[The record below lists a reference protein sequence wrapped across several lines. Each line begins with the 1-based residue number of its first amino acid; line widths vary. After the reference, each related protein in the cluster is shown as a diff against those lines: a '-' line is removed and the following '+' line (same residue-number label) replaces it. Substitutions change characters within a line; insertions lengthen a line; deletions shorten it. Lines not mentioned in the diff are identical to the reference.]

1 VKVSAGRWPSW
12 GFLAVCATYSLVAA
26 FFIWGFSTPDLD
38 RVWALHHQL
47 KIGKLD
53 RLKAADRALL
63 EDCMARHA
71 ELARDLMDGD
81 DIGIVSANSDGW
93 IATPTA
99 TILRTGKAGK
109 YRALGLEIQTP
120 RDLLPYRIEVR
131 GRGWT
136 KKLEVAEQGIS
147 EIDLP
152 DPPETPEVIEVFMRG
167 QSFEPDPSVLGV
179 RLRFNKR
186 P

>member
-1 VKVSAGRWPSW
+1 
-12 GFLAVCATYSLVAA
+12 VCVTYLLVTA
-26 FFIWGFSTPDLD
+26 FFVWGFSTPDLD
-38 RVWALHHQL
+38 WVWTLHHEL
-47 KIGKLD
+47 KIGKLKK
-53 RLKAADRALL
+53 LKAGDRALL

-81 DIGIVSANSDGW
+81 DIGVISSHSDGW

-99 TILRTGKAGK
+99 TVLRTEKAGR
-109 YRALGLEIQTP
+109 YRALDLEIQTP
-120 RDLLPYRIEVR
+120 RDLLPYRIEIR

-136 KKLEVAEQGIS
+136 EKLEVTEQGIL

-152 DPPETPEVIEVFMRG
+152 DPPEIPEVIEVRMRG

-179 RLRFNKR
+179 RLGFRER

>member
-1 VKVSAGRWPSW
+1 VKVSAGKWPSL
-12 GFLAVCATYSLVAA
+12 GCLAVCTTYILVAA

-38 RVWALHHQL
+38 RVWTLHHQL
-47 KIGKLD
+47 KIGKLEK
-53 RLKAADRALL
+53 LKAADRALL

-81 DIGIVSANSDGW
+81 EIGIISAHSDGW

-99 TILRTGKAGK
+99 TVLRTGKAER
-109 YRALGLEIQTP
+109 YRAMVLEIQTP
-120 RDLLPYRIEVR
+120 RDLLPCHVEIR
-131 GRGWT
+131 GRGW
-136 KKLEVAEQGIS
+136 KERVEVDEQGVQ
-147 EIDLP
+147 EVDLP
-152 DPPETPEVIEVFMRG
+152 DPPKTPEVIEVRMRG

-179 RLRFNKR
+179 RIRFKER

>member
-1 VKVSAGRWPSW
+1 V
-12 GFLAVCATYSLVAA
+12 AVCATYVLVAA

-38 RVWALHHQL
+38 RVWTLHHEL
-47 KIGKLD
+47 KIGKLTK
-53 RLKAADRALL
+53 LKAGDRALL
-63 EDCMARHA
+63 EACMARHA

-81 DIGIVSANSDGW
+81 DLGIVSAHSEGW

-99 TILRTGKAGK
+99 TVLRTEKAGR
-109 YRALGLEIQTP
+109 YRALSLEIQTP

-131 GRGWT
+131 GRGWSE
-136 KKLEVAEQGIS
+136 KLEVTEQGVQ

-152 DPPETPEVIEVFMRG
+152 DPPETPEVIEVRMRG

-179 RLRFNKR
+179 RLGFKES